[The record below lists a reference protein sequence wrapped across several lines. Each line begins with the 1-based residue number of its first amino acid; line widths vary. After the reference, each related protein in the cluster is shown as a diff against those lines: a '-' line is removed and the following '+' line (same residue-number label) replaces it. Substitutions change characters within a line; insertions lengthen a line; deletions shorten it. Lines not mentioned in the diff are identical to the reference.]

1 MGCVLD
7 DTRLH
12 VAGAEEFRLG
22 FALSLSLRS
31 SLGMKKFFAIAVLA
45 GSGEHGSQETFL
57 SPLPPPAFP

>member
-1 MGCVLD
+1 MGGVLD

-12 VAGAEEFRLG
+12 VAGEEGFRLG
-22 FALSLSLRS
+22 FALSLRS